1 MAWAASRGAERASW
15 WNSVVT
21 RPGSAGAGW
30 KTELTARALFTV
42 TRERSDQ
49 LGRREPKWKMYF
61 RKDATDARARWAG
74 EDGLRV
80 GEGPAGPAGPKAEW
94 AGKVSQAESEE

>member
-1 MAWAASRGAERASW
+1 L
-15 WNSVVT
+15 
-21 RPGSAGAGW
+21 GSTGVGW
-30 KTELTARALFTV
+30 KIELTAGAHLTER
-42 TRERSDQ
+42 RERNDQ
-49 LGRREPKWKMYF
+49 LRRRKPKGKMYF
-61 RKDATDARARWAG
+61 RKDATDTRARWAG